1 MKAHRLS
8 SLALPKTAI
17 WMMSARLG
25 PIGAGLAAAAILP
38 APEYGHYVI
47 ALAWLGGL
55 VAILAGSAQALVA
68 RANQPAQ
75 DLSEDPTIGTTD
87 TQLSHVL
94 RQSFLASLLVPIGLG
109 LLFIALD
116 YRGSFILAIV
126 LAGLFSTQNAC
137 LGALLWG
144 SRRINSLS
152 LACLSESLLTILA
165 VGLGAFW
172 GKTVEAALWGL
183 ALANFLSW
191 LIYVRSIGGF
201 GALLRLWKT
210 SDPDGIHLLQGVLG
224 PSLVNGAAGAAGPA
238 IALVIAAIK
247 EPASA
252 GIYGV
257 WMLLIAAGLFPIQI
271 LGIALS
277 PPLIAW
283 REQARKK
290 LAVFALLGGVGWGF
304 LSGAGLFLLGPIVM
318 DALGVEVLAE
328 HNDTIFKAS
337 ALAALLIFCLCPIAT
352 IGPIVQADGRY
363 WTWAYVN
370 AISAVIFIGV
380 TLLWPPSLVLALY
393 ACLVAALF
401 RLGIGL
407 PLAFSCVFR
416 WHRQT

>member
-1 MKAHRLS
+1 MKARRLS
-8 SLALPKTAI
+8 SLAIPKTAI
-17 WMMSARLG
+17 WMLSARLG

-55 VAILAGSAQALVA
+55 VAILASSAQALVA

-75 DLSEDPTIGTTD
+75 DLTEDPTIVRTD
-87 TQLSHVL
+87 TQLSQVL

-109 LLFIALD
+109 LLFIGLG
-116 YRGSFILAIV
+116 YRGSFVLPIF

-144 SRRINSLS
+144 ARRINSLS
-152 LACLSESLLTILA
+152 RASLSESLLTILA
-165 VGLGAFW
+165 VGLGALW

-183 ALANFLSW
+183 ALANFFSW

-201 GALLRLWKT
+201 GVLLRLWKT
-210 SDPDGIHLLQGVLG
+210 TDPHVSHLLQGVLG

-271 LGIALS
+271 LGIALA

-283 REQARKK
+283 RDQARKK
-290 LAVFALLGGVGWGF
+290 LAILALLGGVGWGI
-304 LSGAGLFLLGPIVM
+304 LCGAGLFLLGPIAM

-328 HNDTIFKAS
+328 HKDTILEAS
-337 ALAALLIFCLCPIAT
+337 ALAAALVFCLCPIAT

-363 WTWAYVN
+363 WTWAYLN

-380 TLLWPPSLVLALY
+380 ALLWPPSLVLALY
-393 ACLVAALF
+393 ACLIAALF
-401 RLGIGL
+401 RLGVGL
-407 PLAFSCVFR
+407 PLAFSCLFR